1 MQFVSS
7 NDHCGQCP
15 LDTTRETSLQSLR
28 RPTTS
33 GKGKCLV
40 SCFVYVSRNSTC
52 LAEMCVL
59 RCASSNES
67 INESMNQ
74 SINQSVNQSINIVDT
89 NEKLFS
95 TALKFRKVV
104 QQQI

>member
-7 NDHCGQCP
+7 NDCGQCP